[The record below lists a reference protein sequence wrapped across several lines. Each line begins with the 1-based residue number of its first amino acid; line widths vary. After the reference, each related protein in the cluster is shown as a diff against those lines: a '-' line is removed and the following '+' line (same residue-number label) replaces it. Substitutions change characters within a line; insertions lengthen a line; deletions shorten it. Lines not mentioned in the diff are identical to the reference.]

1 MHFSLC
7 ESQSLS
13 DKHRTVH
20 ISIKKMYIWL
30 HIDGFLSFFSSQE
43 KLENSSREM
52 CVLGKPTWRRIIIVR
67 FFFASLAFNR
77 RWKRRKW
84 SHLSGKYFH
93 RYWLNLPIRSLSCM
107 IHFCWT
113 VNDQVLFKDEV
124 RLSGKVK
131 LEINF
136 VSGVYFSTFV
146 LFLFRGGSD
155 DSWKGEVTEN
165 IAGAPPNRFPS
176 SVRGVIAL
184 YTYSTSIVWG
194 RVCYKVKT
202 VHKMWRAEGWSSKS
216 LFVLVAFT
224 PYQLLR

>member
-1 MHFSLC
+1 M
-7 ESQSLS
+7 
-13 DKHRTVH
+13 
-20 ISIKKMYIWL
+20 
-30 HIDGFLSFFSSQE
+30 HIDVFFLSFFSIQE

-107 IHFCWT
+107 SHFWWT

-136 VSGVYFSTFV
+136 VSVFISQPLFCFYFEEDRT
-146 LFLFRGGSD
+146 
-155 DSWKGEVTEN
+155 
-165 IAGAPPNRFPS
+165 IAGRERLPK
-176 SVRGVIAL
+176 
-184 YTYSTSIVWG
+184 TSLE
-194 RVCYKVKT
+194 
-202 VHKMWRAEGWSSKS
+202 H
-216 LFVLVAFT
+216 
-224 PYQLLR
+224 LLIGFHHQCVV